1 MKRPPTRSERGFALL
16 IVFLMA
22 AVVAFS
28 LYRQLPRV
36 AFESQRD
43 KEELLMERGEQFKRA
58 IQLFVVA
65 NKRYP
70 AKIEDLENTNDKRYL
85 RRRYIDPLTGKDEWR
100 LIHVNAAGLLTDS
113 LVQKPPPPGTNPA
126 NQLAGNPLGGSPL
139 SGNQPGGNP
148 PGANPLGGD
157 LNPNGAATAQ
167 QPQPVNN
174 AVLRRPSDRSLV
186 QESGG
191 FGGPGFNPAVE
202 PGNDPSQ
209 WPAITLLPPAQA
221 GGQAVPGQAGLQP
234 GNPQFNPQPQFPGQF
249 QPGQQQPGQPFTPG
263 QQFPGQQFPGQPF
276 TPGQP
281 VQGQQPIDQQLGQF
295 GQPFPGQAQQNVGQ
309 PGAFPPGLPG
319 QLPGQ
324 PGFNPQF
331 ANQNN
336 LGQNNPGQNNPIQNP
351 VRIGPDGQFIPVTNL
366 PGQVVNTQTGGVQP
380 AQTQPQFPPGIGPG
394 GAIPA
399 GAPGSAPNTALDLI
413 NKLLTT
419 PSQNVPAGVGNNN
432 NTVAGGI
439 AGVAST
445 FQGPSIKVY
454 KERQKYNEWEFV
466 FDLKST
472 QPGANQQQNG
482 QQSANQQQ
490 NGQQNQNQQTGG
502 SSTFAP
508 QNQNQGFSL
517 GPSPGAPPP
526 R

>member
-1 MKRPPTRSERGFALL
+1 
-16 IVFLMA
+16 
-22 AVVAFS
+22 
-28 LYRQLPRV
+28 V

-43 KEELLMERGEQFKRA
+43 KEELLMERGSQFKRA

-139 SGNQPGGNP
+139 GGNQPGGNP

-174 AVLRRPSDRSLV
+174 AVLRRPSDRPLV

-191 FGGPGFNPAVE
+191 FAAPGFTPSE

-209 WPAITLLPPAQA
+209 WPAITLLPPTQA
-221 GGQAVPGQAGLQP
+221 GGGAIPGQAGLQP
-234 GNPQFNPQPQFPGQF
+234 GNPQFNPQLQFQGQF
-249 QPGQQQPGQPFTPG
+249 QPGQQQPGQQVAPG
-263 QQFPGQQFPGQPF
+263 QQFPGQQFPGQPFPGQPF

-295 GQPFPGQAQQNVGQ
+295 GQPFPGQAQQNGTL
-309 PGAFPPGLPG
+309 GAFPPGLPG

-324 PGFNPQF
+324 PGFNPQL
-331 ANQNN
+331 NNPNN
-336 LGQNNPGQNNPIQNP
+336 LGQNNLGQSNPIQNP

-380 AQTQPQFPPGIGPG
+380 TPTQPQFPPGIGSPTGAQG
-394 GAIPA
+394 G
-399 GAPGSAPNTALDLI
+399 APNTALDLI
-413 NKLLTT
+413 NKLLTS
-419 PSQNVPAGVGNNN
+419 PSQNVPAGLGNN

-445 FQGPSIKVY
+445 FQGPSIKIY

-472 QPGANQQQNG
+472 QPGASQAQNG
-482 QQSANQQQ
+482 QQGTNQQQ
-490 NGQQNQNQQTGG
+490 NGQQNQNQQNGS
-502 SSTFAP
+502 SSTFTQ
-508 QNQNQGFSL
+508 QNPNQGFSL
-517 GPSPGAPPP
+517 NPPVSG
-526 R
+526 RQ